1 MRFKRRPMRL
11 AVGMDITPLIDIV
24 FLQLIF
30 FMLTS
35 SFVSQPG
42 IRIHLPQAST
52 AEPSHKQS
60 RTITVSA
67 KVHLYLGSKLVT
79 LQELKTKL
87 SGRSKAVAPLLI
99 QADQEASMGR
109 VVEVWD
115 LCRTLG
121 IRKVS
126 IATSPRE

>member
-1 MRFKRRPMRL
+1 MKFKRRPMRL

-35 SFVSQPG
+35 SFVFQPG
-42 IRIHLPQAST
+42 IKIHLPQAST
-52 AEPSHKQS
+52 AQTDHRQS
-60 RTITVSA
+60 WTITVSA
-67 KVHLYLGSKLVT
+67 KGHLYLGSKLVT

-87 SGRSKAVAPLLI
+87 SGLSKAAVPLLI
-99 QADQEASMGR
+99 QADQQASLGR

-115 LCRTLG
+115 LCRSLG
-121 IRKVS
+121 IQKVS